1 MHVQVAESA
10 EGARQNVRE
19 GVRTMGANIRPYALA
34 KEEGSAL
41 WFLGTLTFVKATRD
55 QTRGAFALIEQVIP
69 VGFASPYHLHRA
81 EDESFYV
88 VEGQV
93 SFVCDNRW
101 LKVGPGV
108 FVFGPRDFP
117 HGFRVEGT
125 TPARLLILATP
136 GGFERFVVEMSEP
149 AKELTLPP
157 PAPPDM
163 SKLMTLANKY
173 RIEILGPLPA

>member
-1 MHVQVAESA
+1 
-10 EGARQNVRE
+10 
-19 GVRTMGANIRPYALA
+19 MGANIRSYALA

-81 EDESFYV
+81 EE
-88 VEGQV
+88 QQ
-93 SFVCDNRW
+93 
-101 LKVGPGV
+101 PGV
-108 FVFGPRDFP
+108 FVFGPRDIP